1 MDNMTMR
8 FVVVPLA
15 VLLAFAATLR
25 GQSWPSNAQ
34 VFRDV
39 YGQEDAGGTS
49 VRWDAA
55 KESQP
60 SPYDGRSFAETGQEM
75 AVKVLLRGEVNGRLY
90 VATSAVPKAPVE
102 YNCHACMAAL
112 GAVVYRRANGTW
124 KLEASSPVAIYAG
137 GWGGPPVGIELRRC
151 GERTYCF
158 VVEDW
163 FTAQGYSE
171 SKLKVFGP
179 VGGSVRPLL
188 SAPFESEA
196 PGATKKVSAS
206 VRFEPV
212 SAGRAAFFD
221 LEVVGVRRD
230 CSSGRCANSWEY
242 RRYRYSGGEYDEVAI
257 SPQRA
262 KAK

>member
-1 MDNMTMR
+1 MR

-39 YGQEDAGGTS
+39 YGQVDAGGAS

-75 AVKVLLRGEVNGRLY
+75 AVEVLLRGEVNGRLY

-179 VGGSVRPLL
+179 IGARCGRCYRRRLRAKLPARRRRCQRVCDSSRFLRVDRPSLIWRL
-188 SAPFESEA
+188 WVC
-196 PGATKKVSAS
+196 GATA
-206 VRFEPV
+206 PV
-212 SAGRAAFFD
+212 D
-221 LEVVGVRRD
+221 IV
-230 CSSGRCANSWEY
+230 
-242 RRYRYSGGEYDEVAI
+242 
-257 SPQRA
+257 
-262 KAK
+262 